1 MKKTLL
7 ILLCGVLILT
17 SLAGCSGKADPAG
30 NASEA
35 SPASS
40 GESAAA
46 QDSKDAGQGFDIL
59 SLKTLQ
65 DLLDLE
71 QSGRVTYVG
80 NGAVGQYYVRS
91 FTADD
96 ILYRVILKLT
106 DEVYDEFWAV
116 DYSEDGYE
124 AKELAILGPV
134 PIIRYENLSAIE
146 LSEEEIQKLVGGP
159 GSELVDRGWQC
170 WGYNFET
177 KELRMDD
184 RAFSYYVTYEGDVDQ
199 AAADMDDPQEAIRP
213 VTITSIA
220 PEGYGDTTDL
230 NYSGELI
237 AGEELE
243 LEEMGEGEV
252 EQEDIGMLGGWLYN
266 EDILPTAEDEN
277 TLKAAVANLEADAAA
292 PVTYQLIANLGNEPV
307 AGTNYCFLVKAEPA
321 DEAMPPYYQL
331 MFIYKDLDGNCTPF
345 LIQPIEPGTLYGND
359 GSHDLSEIAIDAP
372 QGALMGGWS
381 VAQQDDH
388 DLEVFTSLN
397 LEGLSMIC
405 CLSKQVVAG
414 TNYCFLAQADGSP
427 YFIYAYEDLEGNTS
441 LVNFE
446 LFYMEAFV

>member
-17 SLAGCSGKADPAG
+17 SLAGCSGKADPTG

-40 GESAAA
+40 GESAVA
-46 QDSKDAGQGFDIL
+46 QDSKDAGQEFDIL

-213 VTITSIA
+213 VTITSIT
-220 PEGYGDTTDL
+220 PEGYGDTANLD
-230 NYSGELI
+230 YSGELI

-277 TLKAAVANLEADAAA
+277 TLKAAVATLEADAAA

-307 AGTNYCFLVKAEPA
+307 AGTNYCFL
-321 DEAMPPYYQL
+321 
-331 MFIYKDLDGNCTPF
+331 
-345 LIQPIEPGTLYGND
+345 
-359 GSHDLSEIAIDAP
+359 
-372 QGALMGGWS
+372 
-381 VAQQDDH
+381 
-388 DLEVFTSLN
+388 
-397 LEGLSMIC
+397 
-405 CLSKQVVAG
+405 
-414 TNYCFLAQADGSP
+414 AQADGSP
-427 YFIYAYEDLEGNTS
+427 YFIYAYEDLDGNTS

>member
-35 SPASS
+35 FPASS
-40 GESAAA
+40 GGSAAA
-46 QDSKDAGQGFDIL
+46 QDSKDAGQEFDIL

-159 GSELVDRGWQC
+159 GSELAARGW
-170 WGYNFET
+170 
-177 KELRMDD
+177 
-184 RAFSYYVTYEGDVDQ
+184 
-199 AAADMDDPQEAIRP
+199 
-213 VTITSIA
+213 
-220 PEGYGDTTDL
+220 
-230 NYSGELI
+230 
-237 AGEELE
+237 
-243 LEEMGEGEV
+243 
-252 EQEDIGMLGGWLYN
+252 
-266 EDILPTAEDEN
+266 
-277 TLKAAVANLEADAAA
+277 
-292 PVTYQLIANLGNEPV
+292 
-307 AGTNYCFLVKAEPA
+307 
-321 DEAMPPYYQL
+321 
-331 MFIYKDLDGNCTPF
+331 NCRGF
-345 LIQPIEPGTLYGND
+345 
-359 GSHDLSEIAIDAP
+359 H
-372 QGALMGGWS
+372 
-381 VAQQDDH
+381 
-388 DLEVFTSLN
+388 F
-397 LEGLSMIC
+397 
-405 CLSKQVVAG
+405 
-414 TNYCFLAQADGSP
+414 
-427 YFIYAYEDLEGNTS
+427 
-441 LVNFE
+441 
-446 LFYMEAFV
+446 

>member
-7 ILLCGVLILT
+7 ILLCGVLIMT
-17 SLAGCSGKADPAG
+17 SLAGCSGKTEPAG

-35 SPASS
+35 APASAGAS
-40 GESAAA
+40 AGDAGESAVA
-46 QDSKDAGQGFDIL
+46 QDSKDAGQEFDIL

-184 RAFSYYVTYEGDVDQ
+184 RAFSYYVTY
-199 AAADMDDPQEAIRP
+199 
-213 VTITSIA
+213 
-220 PEGYGDTTDL
+220 
-230 NYSGELI
+230 
-237 AGEELE
+237 
-243 LEEMGEGEV
+243 
-252 EQEDIGMLGGWLYN
+252 
-266 EDILPTAEDEN
+266 
-277 TLKAAVANLEADAAA
+277 
-292 PVTYQLIANLGNEPV
+292 
-307 AGTNYCFLVKAEPA
+307 
-321 DEAMPPYYQL
+321 
-331 MFIYKDLDGNCTPF
+331 
-345 LIQPIEPGTLYGND
+345 
-359 GSHDLSEIAIDAP
+359 
-372 QGALMGGWS
+372 
-381 VAQQDDH
+381 
-388 DLEVFTSLN
+388 
-397 LEGLSMIC
+397 
-405 CLSKQVVAG
+405 
-414 TNYCFLAQADGSP
+414 
-427 YFIYAYEDLEGNTS
+427 
-441 LVNFE
+441 
-446 LFYMEAFV
+446 